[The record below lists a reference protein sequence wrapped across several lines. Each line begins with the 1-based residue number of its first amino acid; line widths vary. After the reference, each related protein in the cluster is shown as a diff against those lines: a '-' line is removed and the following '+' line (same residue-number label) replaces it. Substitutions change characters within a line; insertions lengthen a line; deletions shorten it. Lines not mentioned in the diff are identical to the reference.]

1 MYQTLNQ
8 IVDQQGDTMNKIEE
22 NILVSKSNTKKT
34 VQELAKA
41 LNAEKSIRERIFG
54 CDFGMM
60 CLSIW
65 FIVAVLFLMID
76 L

>member
-1 MYQTLNQ
+1 
-8 IVDQQGDTMNKIEE
+8 MNKIEE

-41 LNAEKSIRERIFG
+41 LNSEKSIRERIFG
-54 CDFGMM
+54 CDFRMM
-60 CLSIW
+60 CLATW
-65 FIVAVLFLMID
+65 FIVALLFLMID

>member
-1 MYQTLNQ
+1 
-8 IVDQQGDTMNKIEE
+8 MNKIEE

-41 LNAEKSIRERIFG
+41 LNSEKSIRERIFG
-54 CDFGMM
+54 CDFPMM
-60 CLSIW
+60 CLSVW
-65 FIVAVLFLMID
+65 FVVALVFLLVD